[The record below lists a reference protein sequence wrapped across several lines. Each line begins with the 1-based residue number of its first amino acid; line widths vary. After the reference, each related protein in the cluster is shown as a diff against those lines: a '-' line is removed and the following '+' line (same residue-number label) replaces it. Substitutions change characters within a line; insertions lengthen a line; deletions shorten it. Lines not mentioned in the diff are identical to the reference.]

1 MSRFDR
7 IILVAVLGLGLT
19 VGLLSVASARLGPT
33 VDTFSTLDEFDG
45 TSVGT
50 QIGVSFT
57 TAMNLQS
64 VERNFRIEPRTGGDF
79 NWSGNEMIF
88 RPKRNLSYH
97 TRYTVTV
104 STGATDPS
112 GKHILRAYRTSFT
125 TQSPHLMYLGS
136 AGDERNRLVLA
147 SIGGRRQVVGP
158 NDGLVSDYSLSFDSS
173 LVVYVKAGSAGER
186 ADELWLLS
194 LADNS
199 TQRVFRRTDWSISQ
213 PHLSPDNSQV
223 VFLAENV
230 RVCRQYYGCFRDRR
244 PEVYF
249 LDLRSG
255 EVHPFH
261 SSDTPISNFVT
272 YSPGGQVAFT
282 DLSSALTLANPD
294 GRMPLHIPNSG
305 NSPEFAGFD
314 ASGAKAAFVGQTPES
329 QGGDILVYAG
339 ARYQDVSRGVY
350 DSSTPAFATSGKR
363 IAYAGYSGEKGI
375 EPVYGISVYSFAT
388 HRTQHLTNDHDWSDW
403 TPAWSLD
410 DHYLAFIRSVPQEE
424 MYMGSGEIWVMR
436 STGGDIHP
444 LGGIGRH
451 ITWVS

>member
-1 MSRFDR
+1 
-7 IILVAVLGLGLT
+7 
-19 VGLLSVASARLGPT
+19 
-33 VDTFSTLDEFDG
+33 
-45 TSVGT
+45 
-50 QIGVSFT
+50 
-57 TAMNLQS
+57 
-64 VERNFRIEPRTGGDF
+64 
-79 NWSGNEMIF
+79 MIF

-255 EVHPFH
+255 EVHLSLQRHADFELRDVFAGR
-261 SSDTPISNFVT
+261 S
-272 YSPGGQVAFT
+272 GGLHRPE
-282 DLSSALTLANPD
+282 LSLDPCQSRRSHA
-294 GRMPLHIPNSG
+294 LHIPNSG

-410 DHYLAFIRSVPQEE
+410 DHYLAFIRSVP
-424 MYMGSGEIWVMR
+424 R
-436 STGGDIHP
+436 K
-444 LGGIGRH
+444 RC
-451 ITWVS
+451 TWVRAKSG

>member
-7 IILVAVLGLGLT
+7 IILAAVLGLGLT
-19 VGLLSVASARLGPT
+19 VGVLSVASAKLGPT

-45 TSVGT
+45 TSVAT
-50 QIGVSFT
+50 QVGVAFT
-57 TAMNLQS
+57 TSMNFRS
-64 VERNFRIEPRTGGDF
+64 VERSFRIEPGVGGDF
-79 NWSGNEMIF
+79 SWSGNEMIF
-88 RPKRNLSYH
+88 RPKRNLSYN
-97 TRYTVTV
+97 TRYAVTIG
-104 STGATDPS
+104 TGATDRG

-125 TQSPHLMYLGS
+125 TQSPHLMYLGA
-136 AGDERNRLVLA
+136 AGNERDRLVLA
-147 SIGGRRQVVGP
+147 SVGGRRQVVGP

-173 LVVYVKAGSAGER
+173 LVIYVKAGSTGEH

-199 TQRVFRRTDWSISQ
+199 TQRVFRRAEWSISQ

-223 VFLAENV
+223 VFLAQNV

-255 EVHPFH
+255 KVHAFR

-272 YSPGGQVAFT
+272 YSPLGQIAFT
-282 DLSSALTLANPD
+282 DLSSALTLASPD
-294 GRMPLHIPNSG
+294 GRKPLHIPNSG

-314 ASGAKAAFVGQTPES
+314 AAGDKAAFVGQTPES
-329 QGGDILVYAG
+329 QGGDILVYSG
-339 ARYQDVSRGVY
+339 STYQDVSRGVY
-350 DSSTPAFATSGKR
+350 DSSTPAFANSGHR

-375 EPVYGISVYSFAT
+375 EPVYGISVYNFAT
-388 HRTQHLTNDHDWSDW
+388 HRTQQLTNDRDWSDW
-403 TPAWSLD
+403 TPVWSLD

-424 MYMGSGEIWVMR
+424 MYMGSGDIWVMR
-436 STGGDIHP
+436 STGKDAHP